1 MTSWRPG
8 RIAVQVGLGAL
19 LAACASGCLAHHTG
33 AMPGEPADGTFVSVE
48 GVRVRYLDVG
58 EGPAVVLLHGFASS
72 IENWVAVIPALKG
85 KHRVL
90 AVDLKGF
97 GWTDRPVGDY
107 SPAAQAALVRAVMK
121 ERGVDKAAVV
131 AHSWGSSVALAFALA
146 YPEATERL
154 ALYDAWVYESQLPSM
169 FQLARAKGLG
179 EFLFAAFYSERGDER
194 LANAFYDPEIIPEKL
209 VEDVERAMER
219 PGTRAAAL
227 EAVRGMRFFEV
238 EGRYSSIKAPT
249 LLLWGREDIV
259 TPLSVG
265 ERLSREL
272 PNARLVVY
280 PRCGHFPMIEAIA
293 ASNRELVTF
302 LGGAP

>member
-1 MTSWRPG
+1 MITRQLH
-8 RIAVQVGLGAL
+8 RAVARGAL
-19 LAACASGCLAHHTG
+19 LALLVACASGCLAHHAG
-33 AMPGEPADGTFVSVE
+33 AMPGEPADGTFVTVE

-58 EGPAVVLLHGFASS
+58 EGPVVVLLHGFASS
-72 IENWVAVIPALKG
+72 IENWLAVIPALKG
-85 KHRVL
+85 KYRVL

-121 ERGVDKAAVV
+121 ERGVDRAAIV

-146 YPEATERL
+146 FPEATERL

-179 EFLFAAFYSERGDER
+179 EFLFAAFYSERGEER

-227 EAVRGMRFFEV
+227 EAVRGMRFSEV
-238 EGRYSSIKAPT
+238 EGRYASIKAPT

-293 ASNRELVTF
+293 ASNQELLTF
-302 LGGAP
+302 LGAAR

>member
-1 MTSWRPG
+1 VTSQHPTRTTSL
-8 RIAVQVGLGAL
+8 ALFAL
-19 LAACASGCLAHHTG
+19 LSACASGCLTHHSG
-33 AMPGEPADGTFVSVE
+33 AMRGEPPEGTFVTVE

-72 IENWVAVIPALKG
+72 IENWVAVIPALKA

-90 AVDLKGF
+90 ALDLKGF
-97 GWTDRPVGDY
+97 GWTDRPTGDY

-121 ERGVDKAAVV
+121 ERGIDNAAIV

-146 YPEATERL
+146 YPEATDRL

-169 FQLARAKGLG
+169 FQLARAQGVG

-194 LANAFYDPEIIPEKL
+194 LAHAFYDPEIIPEKL
-209 VEDVERAMER
+209 IEDVERAMER

-227 EAVRGMRFFEV
+227 EAVRGMRFAEV
-238 EGRYSSIKAPT
+238 ESRYPTIKAPT
-249 LLLWGREDIV
+249 LLLWGREDVV
-259 TPLSVG
+259 TPLSIG

-272 PNARLVVY
+272 PGARLVVY

-293 ASNRELVTF
+293 ASNRELLAF
-302 LGGAP
+302 LGATP

>member
-1 MTSWRPG
+1 MTVAAALSLMVRW
-8 RIAVQVGLGAL
+8 ATAAALCVLG
-19 LAACASGCLAHHTG
+19 SGCLLHHTG
-33 AMPGEPADGTFVSVE
+33 PMKGEPIDATYLTVE
-48 GVRVRYLDVG
+48 GARVRYLDVG
-58 EGPAVVLLHGFASS
+58 EGPPVVLLHGFASS
-72 IENWVAVIPALKG
+72 IENWTAVIPALKG

-107 SPAAQAALVRAVMK
+107 SPKAQASLVRAVMK
-121 ERGVDKAAVV
+121 ERGIDQAAIV

-146 YPEATERL
+146 YPEATTRI

-169 FQLARAKGLG
+169 FQLARAKGVG
-179 EFLFAAFYSERGDER
+179 EFLFSAFYSERAEER
-194 LANAFYDPEIIPEKL
+194 LALGFYDPEIIPEKL

-227 EAVRGMRFFEV
+227 EAVRGMDFTEAELQYGAITR
-238 EGRYSSIKAPT
+238 PT
-249 LLLWGREDIV
+249 LLLWGREDVV
-259 TPLSVG
+259 TPVHIG
-265 ERLSREL
+265 ERLVRQL

-293 ASNRELVTF
+293 ASNRELLTF
-302 LGGAP
+302 LEGP